1 MGPGNHEDIGSERI
15 YAVAK
20 SSPPLLLSFHASSFL
35 AIAIYGLP
43 CAALTMPSDRLRH
56 G

>member
-20 SSPPLLLSFHASSFL
+20 SSPPLPPNASSFL

-43 CAALTMPSDRLRH
+43 CAALTVPSDRLRH